1 MKSIKNVLLC
11 GLGGLGCICATAIS
25 DSKVGNLKVLTDVER
40 FKRYSSN
47 PTIFNGKNY
56 NFEYILPDSADFQ
69 ADLVII
75 ATKNNG
81 FEQVLSEVKNFVSKD
96 TIFISLLNGIHSE
109 RRIGEVFSDKNVIT
123 CFYIGHSCIRDGRNI
138 SQDGVYEYVIG
149 ITQDY
154 QKEAL
159 NLFVD
164 YFEKTNIHYR
174 VSDQIID
181 EYWKKFLINVGINQV
196 SAVTGLTLKDVKK
209 DEKKSELLKNV
220 MKEGA
225 KVAEK
230 AGIKNHKTIYDSAVH
245 FLFEELDDATP
256 SMLQDIKAK
265 RQTEVDIFAG
275 EIIKLAKKY
284 NVEVPANEY
293 IYKEIKAK
301 EKTFVGAV
309 NE

>member
-11 GLGGLGCICATAIS
+11 GLGGLGCICAAAIS

-40 FKRYSSN
+40 LKRYSST
-47 PTIFNGKNY
+47 PTVFNGKSY
-56 NFEYILPDSADFQ
+56 NFDYILPDSADFK

-81 FEQVLSEVKNFVSKD
+81 FEQVLSEVKNFVSEN
-96 TIFISLLNGIHSE
+96 TIFVSLLNGIHSE
-109 RRIGEVFSDKNVIT
+109 RRIGELFSDKNVVT

-149 ITQDY
+149 TTQDY

-159 NLFVD
+159 NLLVD
-164 YFEKTNIHYR
+164 YFQKTNIHYSI
-174 VSDQIID
+174 SDKIID

-196 SAVTGLTLKDVKK
+196 SAVTGLTLKEVKK
-209 DEKKSELLKNV
+209 DAQKAEFLKTV
-220 MKEGA
+220 MKEGEN
-225 KVAEK
+225 VAEK
-230 AGIKNHKTIYDSAVH
+230 VGIENYKLVYDSAVH
-245 FLFEELDDATP
+245 FLFDEIEDATP

-265 RQTEVDIFAG
+265 RPTEVDIFAG

-293 IYKEIKAK
+293 IYKKIKEK
-301 EKTFVGAV
+301 EKTFFA
-309 NE
+309 EAM

>member
-11 GLGGLGCICATAIS
+11 GLGGLGCICAAAIN

-40 FKRYSSN
+40 LKRYSST
-47 PTIFNGKNY
+47 PTVFNGKSY
-56 NFEYILPDSADFQ
+56 NFDYILPTDTGFK

-81 FEQVLSEVKNFVSKD
+81 FEQVLSEVKNFVSEN
-96 TIFISLLNGIHSE
+96 TIFVSLLNGIHSE
-109 RRIGEVFSDKNVIT
+109 RRIGELFSDKNVVT

-149 ITQDY
+149 TTQDY

-159 NLFVD
+159 NLLVD
-164 YFEKTNIHYR
+164 YFQKTNIHYSI
-174 VSDQIID
+174 SDKIID

-196 SAVTGLTLKDVKK
+196 SAVTGLTLKEVKK
-209 DEKKSELLKNV
+209 DAQKAEFLKTV
-220 MKEGA
+220 MKEGEN
-225 KVAEK
+225 VAEK
-230 AGIKNHKTIYDSAVH
+230 VGIENYKLVYDSAVH
-245 FLFEELDDATP
+245 FLFDEIEDATP

-265 RQTEVDIFAG
+265 RPTEVDIFAG

-293 IYKEIKAK
+293 IYKKIKEK
-301 EKTFVGAV
+301 EKTFFA
-309 NE
+309 EAM